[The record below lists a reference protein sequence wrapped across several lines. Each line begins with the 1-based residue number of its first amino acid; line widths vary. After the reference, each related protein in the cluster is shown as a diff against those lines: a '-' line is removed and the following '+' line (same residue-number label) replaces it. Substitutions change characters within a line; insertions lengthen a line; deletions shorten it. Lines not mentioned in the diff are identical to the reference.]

1 MNKTVIVLTT
11 MLASMPQLPSYCP
24 SKTLPVPTMNTS
36 NPDIILRI
44 GEYPDKPGKR
54 LTLPTNESYPLP
66 VKYNSAEDNYY
77 ICEYYFNQKIA
88 RALYQYLKANNVNV
102 ILQDTQS
109 KKEDLN
115 AAGRIAKQ
123 KNPLIYLSI
132 HTNSYEDSSSGY
144 FFLTNEGDNLSK
156 QIANQLSFTLKDN
169 QLIPQRQNRIQN
181 GYIGELNVKPGK
193 INILGEFGFFSNKDE
208 ARRLSS
214 DQYVNYVAKN
224 MGDELIKIIKTL
236 NN

>member
-1 MNKTVIVLTT
+1 MNKSVIVLTT

-24 SKTLPVPTMNTS
+24 SKTLPVSTMNTS

-115 AAGRIAKQ
+115 AAGRMAKQ

-132 HTNSYEDSSSGY
+132 HTNSYEDNSSGY

-156 QIANQLSFTLKDN
+156 EIANQLSFTLKDN
-169 QLIPQRQNRIQN
+169 QLIPQMQNRIQN

-193 INILGEFGFFSNKDE
+193 INILGEFGFFSNKKE
-208 ARRLSS
+208 ARNLSS
-214 DQYVNYVAKN
+214 DQYVNYVAKH

>member
-1 MNKTVIVLTT
+1 MNKPVIVLTT
-11 MLASMPQLPSYCP
+11 ILASMPQIPSHCP
-24 SKTLPVPTMNTS
+24 SKALPVPTMNTS

-66 VKYNSAEDNYY
+66 VKYNSIEDNYY

-88 RALYQYLKANNVNV
+88 RALYQYLKVNNVNV

-123 KNPLIYLSI
+123 KNPLIYLS
-132 HTNSYEDSSSGY
+132 NSLN
-144 FFLTNEGDNLSK
+144 FLERINL
-156 QIANQLSFTLKDN
+156 
-169 QLIPQRQNRIQN
+169 
-181 GYIGELNVKPGK
+181 G
-193 INILGEFGFFSNKDE
+193 
-208 ARRLSS
+208 
-214 DQYVNYVAKN
+214 
-224 MGDELIKIIKTL
+224 
-236 NN
+236 